1 MDREGTGLV
10 GVPGTG
16 TGTQSSESW
25 SSHGGLSLI
34 FWIGGEGERE
44 GGRVVV
50 AEAEAQVGAR
60 RDSQD
65 ARRDASTA
73 EISRCRRTM
82 ELKDGGMASGVDCGG
97 FVAEG
102 DAQ

>member
-1 MDREGTGLV
+1 MVDCRSFSGSEGRGRE
-10 GVPGTG
+10 
-16 TGTQSSESW
+16 
-25 SSHGGLSLI
+25 
-34 FWIGGEGERE
+34 R
-44 GGRVVV
+44 GRVVV